1 MGSFPHRMSNKLFSL
16 LINLAI
22 VVKNRANDVKE
33 AQRLKIAHAPST
45 GITGEKFNDG
55 NFL

>member
-1 MGSFPHRMSNKLFSL
+1 MSNKLFSL

-45 GITGEKFNDG
+45 GIMGGKFNDG